1 MSPAVRTAPP
11 AGRLSRWCRRLTGM
25 VVPVALAA
33 TAISVTAPAP
43 AQAAGTN
50 REPAA
55 DPAAIR
61 EWNTIAADVIGTNLG
76 PTRPS
81 GQAVVWHG
89 FVSVA
94 VYNAV
99 VGIEGRY
106 APYKWHA
113 RGPAGA
119 SPEAAAVTAAHD
131 VLLCDFPASRTLLDA
146 AYAGSLA
153 RIPDGNAKRQGVA
166 FGARAADRVIQLR
179 QGDGRFATVE
189 FTTAP
194 APAPGVWRATPPG
207 NLPFIDT
214 WLARLRPL
222 LLTSPSQ
229 FRPGPPPTLTSDR
242 YAQDVNEVRTMG
254 ARTGSSRTAQQTE
267 TALFFGGNLAVQLQ
281 AAFRDHSARHR
292 LDIADTARL
301 FAAANSAATD
311 AVITT
316 WDAKLHYGSWRPL
329 TAVQLAGT
337 DGNPATEPD
346 PQWQPLLVTPPHPD
360 HISGHA
366 AVAGAV
372 AQTLTG
378 LFGTPRLDLT
388 FPSDATGTT
397 RHYDDAVRFN
407 QDMIDA
413 RVWAGIHTR
422 TADTEGCLAGARVGL
437 WALAHYFR
445 PLHPAHPGSPR
456 PVPPTCPP
464 GTSG

>member
-1 MSPAVRTAPP
+1 MSPADRTAPSSW
-11 AGRLSRWCRRLTGM
+11 RLARWYGRLTGT
-25 VVPVALAA
+25 VVPVALA
-33 TAISVTAPAP
+33 VTALSAAALVP
-43 AQAAGTN
+43 AQAAG
-50 REPAA
+50 RDHRPAA
-55 DPAAIR
+55 DPAAVR
-61 EWNTIAADVIGTNLG
+61 EWNAIATDVIGTNLG
-76 PTRPS
+76 ATRPS

-131 VLLCDFPASRTLLDA
+131 VLLSDFPASRGLLDA

-153 RIPDGNAKRQGVA
+153 RIPDGDAKRQGVA
-166 FGARAADRVIQLR
+166 FGARAAEHVIRLR
-179 QGDGRFATVE
+179 EGDGRFATVD
-189 FTTAP
+189 FTL
-194 APAPGVWRATPPG
+194 APAPGVWRPTPPG

-222 LLTSPSQ
+222 LLASPSR
-229 FRPGPPPTLTSDR
+229 FRPGPPPALTSAR
-242 YAQDVNEVRTMG
+242 YARDVNEVRTMG
-254 ARTGSSRTAQQTE
+254 ALTGSLRTARQTE

-281 AAFRDHSARHR
+281 AAYRDHSARHR
-292 LDIADTARL
+292 LDITDTARL
-301 FAAANSAATD
+301 FAAANATATD
-311 AVITT
+311 AVITA
-316 WDAKLHYGSWRPL
+316 WDAKLHYGSWRPI
-329 TAVQLAGT
+329 TAVRLAGA

-372 AQTLTG
+372 AQTLAG
-378 LFGTPRLDLT
+378 LFGTTRLDLT
-388 FPSDATGTT
+388 FASDATGTT

-422 TADTEGCLAGARVGL
+422 TADTEGCLAGARVAR
-437 WALAHYFR
+437 WALAHHFG
-445 PLHPAHPGSPR
+445 PLHPAHPRSSPPLPR
-456 PVPPTCPP
+456 TCPKT
-464 GTSG
+464 GAS